1 MTNDRTPPPLPTFH
15 SMKPAAVP
23 AVSPEKLS
31 EPVTAHQQPVTDGVA
46 DEAAVGAVAALI
58 EDETSDTTEPADS
71 DQLDETH
78 DGNRYGGPWAI
89 IKHVGVVYTAV
100 WAVLSAV
107 ASGAAAY
114 YFAPQ
119 PAWIVV
125 TVFAFFAGV
134 IAAVDSKTHLIKN
147 EHTLVTGII
156 TVPLAAFLAFQLGPW
171 NLLGGGISAAV
182 TMGTLL
188 LLAVFIGFGSGG
200 DLKFSP
206 LPGFVLGVINPILAA
221 LWFFLSLVVTMVLLL
236 VNKKKEF
243 AFGAGMVIA
252 IPIAL
257 VVTKILFDAAGLP
270 YL

>member
-1 MTNDRTPPPLPTFH
+1 MTNERTPPPLPTFH
-15 SMKPAAVP
+15 TAKPVVTPAA
-23 AVSPEKLS
+23 APEKPLVS
-31 EPVTAHQQPVTDGVA
+31 AVTAKQDANDDSIRENV
-46 DEAAVGAVAALI
+46 EAAVTALV
-58 EDETSDTTEPADS
+58 EDKTSDTTTPADAE
-71 DQLDETH
+71 LDETH

-100 WAVLSAV
+100 WAVLTAV

-134 IAAVDSKTHLIKN
+134 IAAVDSKTQLIKN
-147 EHTLVTGII
+147 EHTLITGII
-156 TVPLAAFLAFQLGPW
+156 TVPLAGFLAFYLGPW
-171 NLLGGGISAAV
+171 NLLGGGVSAAV

-188 LLAVFIGFGSGG
+188 LLVIFIGFGSGG

-206 LPGFVLGVINPILAA
+206 LPGFVLGVINPMLAA
-221 LWFFLSLVVTMVLLL
+221 LWFFISLIVTLVLLL
-236 VNKKKEF
+236 TRKKKEI
-243 AFGAGMVIA
+243 AFGMGMVIA